1 MVDRKDLGS
10 WLEGPGSRSGASSAY
25 PGERLGMPRT
35 GRGSIARFGRRLVGV
50 VIDWTA
56 CQLIAAALFDVPLP
70 FAGVASGNDT
80 LILLGLFALEQ
91 LLLVGTA
98 GYTLGHRVVGLRV
111 LSLDGQRAR
120 PFQVLVRTVLLCLFL
135 PAMFWDKDGRSLHD
149 KAAGTLIVRT

>member
-1 MVDRKDLGS
+1 
-10 WLEGPGSRSGASSAY
+10 
-25 PGERLGMPRT
+25 MPRT

-50 VIDWTA
+50 LIDWTA

-70 FAGVASGNDT
+70 FTGVATGNDT
-80 LILLGLFALEQ
+80 LILLGLFAIEQ

>member
-1 MVDRKDLGS
+1 
-10 WLEGPGSRSGASSAY
+10 
-25 PGERLGMPRT
+25 MPRT

-50 VIDWTA
+50 LIDWTA

-80 LILLGLFALEQ
+80 LILLGLFALEN
-91 LLLVGTA
+91 LLLVGTT

-120 PFQVLVRTVLLCLFL
+120 PFQVLVRTLLLCLFL

-149 KAAGTLIVRT
+149 RAAGTLIVRT